1 MRNERGFTLIEVLS
15 VIAILAVLGAIAVP
29 AYNSY
34 INKAAA
40 VDILAK
46 YENAREQIDTSLAG
60 GNIENCYD
68 LVPQKLR
75 EELKD
80 KYAIVVVNFYP
91 VKPTGYRPVLTIG
104 SFAAYHGKHGLDV
117 TKEAYN
123 QISKNMEIEPEPSIH
138 EISIMFSIPLTKPG
152 TAVCENNAVPPNSAA
167 ALPAATPPAATPPAA
182 TPAPC
187 TNPREVRNIQT
198 GRCEARPIP
207 PKPSTPCRPGSTY
220 KLMEDANYN
229 LNWACMH

>member
-46 YENAREQIDTSLAG
+46 YENAREQIETSLAE
-60 GNIENCYD
+60 GNIEKCYD

-75 EELKD
+75 QELKD

-104 SFAAYHGKHGLDV
+104 SFAGVHGKHGVDV
-117 TKEAYN
+117 IKEAYN
-123 QISKNMEIEPEPSIH
+123 QISKNMEIEPEPSIQ
-138 EISIMFSIPLTKPG
+138 ETSIMFSIPLTKPG
-152 TAVCENNAVPPNSAA
+152 TAVCENNAVSPNSAA
-167 ALPAATPPAATPPAA
+167 APAPAAPAL
-182 TPAPC
+182 C

-198 GRCEARPIP
+198 GRCEAKPIP

-229 LNWACMH
+229 PNWACMN